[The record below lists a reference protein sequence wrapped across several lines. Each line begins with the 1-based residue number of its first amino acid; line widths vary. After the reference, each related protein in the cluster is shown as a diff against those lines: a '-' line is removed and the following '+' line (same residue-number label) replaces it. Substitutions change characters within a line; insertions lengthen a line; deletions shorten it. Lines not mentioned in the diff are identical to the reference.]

1 MTFENYNFEGLSRTN
16 THLVKSVLLGIG
28 DQQGNVFGPSN
39 SIYDLTRSMPTGTTN
54 SSSFEDADILDWDE
68 SWGENAMA
76 HIEGLRTLS
85 TNGEYDPPN
94 DLAVKNAKLV
104 LTALLEALIK
114 PNSIGPCPDEGVTFT
129 LVHEEKMSAI
139 ETSNSGEI
147 VVVLA
152 EKNENPKVWEISN
165 NESDI
170 QDAVQAIDYHLGI

>member
-104 LTALLEALIK
+104 ITPKIASQYHRGLIR
-114 PNSIGPCPDEGVTFT
+114 
-129 LVHEEKMSAI
+129 
-139 ETSNSGEI
+139 
-147 VVVLA
+147 
-152 EKNENPKVWEISN
+152 
-165 NESDI
+165 
-170 QDAVQAIDYHLGI
+170 